1 MTIAE
6 GRKRPTTLDLTKVR
20 KWVESVDGDV
30 TTGDV
35 MTEFRVS
42 RATARDKLKTLAE
55 EGLLTRTGNGRG
67 AKYSKAGPGPTRQ
80 AFDRA
85 VQQHVAK
92 RNGSK
97 PVVPADLPGLL
108 VKLASDCDRE
118 LERLDNEL
126 EAAEEAL
133 RAAEKLYGELT
144 GERAKVLKAKSALTL
159 TV

>member
-35 MTEFRVS
+35 MAEFRVS

-67 AKYSKAGPGPTRQ
+67 AKYSKGPGPRQ

-108 VKLASDCDRE
+108 AKLASDCDRE

>member
-55 EGLLTRTGNGRG
+55 EGLLTRTG
-67 AKYSKAGPGPTRQ
+67 KAGPGPTRQ